1 MVLDL
6 MQAVLLGDLLLVER
20 PLGVLLIGEDQDRH
34 ILQVLHRGNG
44 TSLMTILNSSVLA
57 MTSLLT
63 SVLSITKMTASV
75 RE

>member
-6 MQAVLLGDLLLVER
+6 VEAVLLGDLLLVESA
-20 PLGVLLIGEDQDRH
+20 LGVLLIGEDEDGH
-34 ILQVLHRGNG
+34 ILQVLHREKD